1 MAFLWG
7 KSWNA
12 FDYWM
17 ITIGCWDSKFGTTHH
32 VWVWLQFPYLL
43 GSRHPTSPHFRWMII
58 VQPDPLTFMFP
69 IYMSCFFWL
78 TTFLDP
84 NSGVLVIDPTI
95 YIYIYTHTQLHS
107 HKIPD
112 PIETATLGPPFL
124 RTQPSKSIQ
133 IHPTP
138 RWEEF
143 SEWFRQSERWT
154 IGACEVFHYFV
165 VKRRRYNCSAA
176 MSYGTW
182 FVAWLEGEMLA
193 IQLLL

>member
-1 MAFLWG
+1 MVAVSISFRLQAP
-7 KSWNA
+7 N
-12 FDYWM
+12 
-17 ITIGCWDSKFGTTHH
+17 ITSFPVNDHSSARSTDVH
-32 VWVWLQFPYLL
+32 VPYL
-43 GSRHPTSPHFRWMII
+43 HVMFFFDSPHFWTQI
-58 VQPDPLTFMFP
+58 VVCWLSIPLYT
-69 IYMSCFFWL
+69 
-78 TTFLDP
+78 
-84 NSGVLVIDPTI
+84 
-95 YIYIYTHTQLHS
+95 YIYIHTQLHS

-112 PIETATLGPPFL
+112 PIEIATLGPPFL